1 MNPQPPKPSTNH
13 PKEETA
19 NQQIDDSGLK
29 EHADTLRKDLQTK
42 EGIVLPPDTMTIS
55 QVRLAIANVRKA
67 ALTNND
73 IPDIRMPRYVLT
85 DDGKLYFDTMDPVE
99 GAMLRKIIKTGK
111 MPGVLDMDRAHKA
124 QDKRMA
130 RSDKRFELVKDG

>member
-1 MNPQPPKPSTNH
+1 
-13 PKEETA
+13 
-19 NQQIDDSGLK
+19 
-29 EHADTLRKDLQTK
+29 
-42 EGIVLPPDTMTIS
+42 MTIS

-130 RSDKRFELVKDG
+130 RSDKRLELVKDG